1 MVSTAHIFSKDI
13 KMEFWIKKRGAL
25 VLKREK
31 VVSSEITEMP
41 DGEKTEEVR
50 KMDISILVF

>member
-1 MVSTAHIFSKDI
+1 
-13 KMEFWIKKRGAL
+13 MEFWIKKCGVL

-31 VVSSEITEMP
+31 VVSSEVTEMP
-41 DGEKTEEVR
+41 DSEKTEEVR